1 MTCPSCATDLA
12 PRATFCSNCGHRIED
27 PYVGTTLNDRYRI
40 DSKIAIGGFGS
51 IYQATQLD
59 LGREVAIKIMHPELA
74 ADAKLVARF
83 RREGVVLCNL
93 RDAHTVTTYEL
104 DQTADGRLFIVME
117 LLTGKTL
124 LDMFLTEG
132 KVPWRRMFAYVRAMC
147 SALAEAHALGVV
159 HRDLKPAN
167 IFLEM
172 RPEGG
177 EFVKVLDFGIAKVM
191 HENGI
196 IDGAELTVMGQAVGT
211 LEYMAP
217 EQLMGGKC
225 DGRTDIYTVGV
236 VAYEMITGRRPF
248 GAVGHDLLTMQ
259 LAETPVPASRLADE
273 RVPESADRILLRC
286 LDRDAERRFAD
297 VHELARAID
306 EVLAAEPAR
315 ASSPAP
321 LAAPPLPLRISP
333 TPAPIA
339 RLPVPFP
346 APAPSPPQLRVGRI
360 AIAVALLLALGAGV
374 IAAIADL

>member
-1 MTCPSCATDLA
+1 MNCPSCATELA
-12 PRATFCSNCGHRIED
+12 PRATFCNHCGHRIED

-40 DSKIAIGGFGS
+40 DAKIAVGGFGS

-59 LGREVAIKIMHPELA
+59 LGRDVAIKIMHPELA

-83 RREGVVLCNL
+83 HREGMVLCNL

-124 LDMFLTEG
+124 LDVFLTEG
-132 KVPWRRMFAYVRAMC
+132 RLPWRRVFAYVRAMC

-167 IFLEM
+167 IFFEA
-172 RPEGG
+172 RPSGDD
-177 EFVKVLDFGIAKVM
+177 FVKVLDFGIAKVM
-191 HENGI
+191 HESAI
-196 IDGAELTVMGQAVGT
+196 DDGAELTVTGQAVGT
-211 LEYMAP
+211 VEYMAP

-248 GAVGHDLLTMQ
+248 GAVGLELLTVQ
-259 LAETPVPASRLADE
+259 LSETPVPASQLAD
-273 RVPESADRILLRC
+273 VPARADRILLRC
-286 LDRDAERRFAD
+286 LDHDAERRFAD

-306 EVLAAEPAR
+306 EVLAAEPTR
-315 ASSPAP
+315 APMPAAVA
-321 LAAPPLPLRISP
+321 AAPPPPRIS
-333 TPAPIA
+333 
-339 RLPVPFP
+339 P
-346 APAPSPPQLRVGRI
+346 APAPIPRFPAPFPPLVPPAPRLRVGRI
-360 AIAVALLLALGAGV
+360 AIAVALLVALGAGLAVV
-374 IAAIADL
+374 IEHL